1 MTFTI
6 ESSGWRI
13 SDTMELF
20 KDNTD
25 DGSQPYLPRQAWM
38 SEVKTI
44 PLEVGITHVINQ
56 SGREDHWWHGYLW
69 HHGSGIYDLYV
80 ASKFQAHKEFFRG
93 QGGLSKELS
102 SLVTRDLWNQYGFIR
117 Q

>member
-1 MTFTI
+1 
-6 ESSGWRI
+6 
-13 SDTMELF
+13 MELF

-56 SGREDHWWHGYLW
+56 SGREDH
-69 HHGSGIYDLYV
+69 
-80 ASKFQAHKEFFRG
+80 
-93 QGGLSKELS
+93 
-102 SLVTRDLWNQYGFIR
+102 
-117 Q
+117 